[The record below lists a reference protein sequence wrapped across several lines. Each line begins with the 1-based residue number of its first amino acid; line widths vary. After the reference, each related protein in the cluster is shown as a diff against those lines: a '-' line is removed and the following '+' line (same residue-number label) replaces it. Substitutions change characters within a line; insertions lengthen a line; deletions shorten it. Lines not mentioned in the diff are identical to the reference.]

1 VREVRVTIHDVAR
14 RAGVSINTV
23 SRVVNDRPDVREETR
38 TRVRE
43 VIAALG
49 YRPNG
54 LARSLVRRQSRTL
67 GLIVTDTTNPNT
79 ARQVRVFQQTVAD
92 AGYATMIFDSE
103 ESAARE
109 GEALA
114 VLDERAADGIAITPA
129 AGSALAAA
137 VPRLLERGMPVVLL
151 NREVPGLSGC
161 DAVLNDNAAGA
172 RAAVA
177 HLVAVGR
184 RRIAY
189 VTARL
194 DVSTVRDRL
203 HGYHDALAEAGIPE
217 EARRVIHAETTI
229 EAAAAAARTLLAE
242 ASPPDAIFAYNDLM
256 AVGVL
261 AALLDAGRRVP
272 DDIALV
278 GYDDITYAPHLR
290 VPLTTVAQPT
300 DALAAAAATCLL
312 DRLRGDESPPRRV
325 VLAPRLVVRASSG
338 SGAERKI
345 V

>member
-1 VREVRVTIHDVAR
+1 MRVTIHDVAR
-14 RAGVSINTV
+14 QAGVSINTV
-23 SRVVNDRPDVREETR
+23 SRVVNDRPDVRAETR
-38 TRVRE
+38 ARVRE

-54 LARSLVRRQSRTL
+54 VARSLVRRESRTL
-67 GLIVTDTTNPNT
+67 GLVVTDTTNPNT
-79 ARQVRVFQQTVAD
+79 ARQVRVFQQTAAD

-103 ESAARE
+103 EGAARE
-109 GEALA
+109 EAALA

-129 AGSALAAA
+129 AGSAIAA
-137 VPRLLERGMPVVLL
+137 VAPRLRERGVPVVLL
-151 NREVPGLSGC
+151 NREVPGLVGC

-184 RRIAY
+184 RRVAY
-189 VTARL
+189 ITARL
-194 DVSTVRDRL
+194 DVSTMRDRL
-203 HGYHDALAEAGIPE
+203 RGYHDALTEGGVPE
-217 EARRVIHAETTI
+217 GGRRVQYAETTI
-229 EAAAAAARTLLAE
+229 EAATAATYTLLTE
-242 ASPPDAIFAYNDLM
+242 TPTPDAIFAYNDLM

-261 AALLDAGRRVP
+261 AALLDAGWRVP
-272 DDIALV
+272 DDVALV

-300 DALAAAAATCLL
+300 DALARAAATCLL

-325 VLAPRLVVRASSG
+325 VIAPRLVVRASSG
-338 SGAERKI
+338 GIAERS
-345 V
+345 VA